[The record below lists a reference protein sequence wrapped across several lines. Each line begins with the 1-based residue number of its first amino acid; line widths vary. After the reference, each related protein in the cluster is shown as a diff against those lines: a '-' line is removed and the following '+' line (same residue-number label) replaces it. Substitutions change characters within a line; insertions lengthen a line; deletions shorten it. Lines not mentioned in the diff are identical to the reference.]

1 MPPSTQL
8 EQTSRGDEETASS
21 ADRRDPSGSGVAMFS
36 TDSAAPHAEQTIAST
51 GGGNEADNAGE
62 SEAAAEGEARR
73 AGPFGGLDP
82 REAGRRSAEVRRQR
96 REAEAEREQR
106 EAEQT
111 LSALDDRGSDL
122 AIVARLR
129 RDAAAGDVRA
139 ARELR
144 AWLDSIR
151 SADPLEDWQAL
162 EPVRRDLFEA
172 WLVDVERAEQG
183 AAASP
188 RAEQL

>member
-1 MPPSTQL
+1 M
-8 EQTSRGDEETASS
+8 
-21 ADRRDPSGSGVAMFS
+21 
-36 TDSAAPHAEQTIAST
+36 
-51 GGGNEADNAGE
+51 
-62 SEAAAEGEARR
+62 
-73 AGPFGGLDP
+73 
-82 REAGRRSAEVRRQR
+82 RRQR

-172 WLVDVERAEQG
+172 WLVDAERAEQG

>member
-1 MPPSTQL
+1 MPPSTQP
-8 EQTSRGDEETASS
+8 EQKSRGDEETASS
-21 ADRRDPSGSGVAMFS
+21 ADRRDPSGTGEGMSS
-36 TDSAAPHAEQTIAST
+36 TDPAPQDDIATTEGGTGSAT
-51 GGGNEADNAGE
+51 GGG
-62 SEAAAEGEARR
+62 SEAAAEEEARR

-82 REAGRRSAEVRRQR
+82 REAGRRSAEKRRQR
-96 REAEAEREQR
+96 REAEKEREQR
-106 EAEQT
+106 EAEEA
-111 LSALDDRGSDL
+111 LRSLDDRGSDL

-162 EPVRRDLFEA
+162 EPHRRDLFES
-172 WLVDVERAEQG
+172 WLVQEERQESG
-183 AAASP
+183 IAASP
-188 RAEQL
+188 RVSEL

>member
-8 EQTSRGDEETASS
+8 EQKSRGDAETASS
-21 ADRRDPSGSGVAMFS
+21 ADRRAPSGTGEGMSS
-36 TDSAAPHAEQTIAST
+36 TDPAPHDTFTST
-51 GGGNEADNAGE
+51 GGGNEAGSGGD
-62 SEAAAEGEARR
+62 SEAAAEKEARR

-82 REAGRRSAEVRRQR
+82 REAGRRSAEKRRQR

-106 EAEQT
+106 EAEEA
-111 LSALDDRGSDL
+111 LRSLDDRDSDL

-151 SADPLEDWQAL
+151 SADPLEEWQSL
-162 EPVRRDLFEA
+162 EPHRRDLFEE
-172 WLVDVERAEQG
+172 WLVQQEREKSG
-183 AAASP
+183 IAASP
-188 RAEQL
+188 RSAEL

>member
-1 MPPSTQL
+1 MQSSTPDA
-8 EQTSRGDEETASS
+8 EKNRDAETTLQS
-21 ADRRDPSGSGVAMFS
+21 ADRRAPSGTGEGTSS
-36 TDSAAPHAEQTIAST
+36 TDPAPHDTFTSTEGGTEAGT
-51 GGGNEADNAGE
+51 GGG
-62 SEAAAEGEARR
+62 SEAAAEEEARR

-82 REAGRRSAEVRRQR
+82 REAGKRSAEKRRQR

-106 EAEQT
+106 EAENA
-111 LSALDDRGSDL
+111 LRALDDRGSDL

-151 SADPLEDWQAL
+151 SADPVEDWQAL
-162 EPVRRDLFEA
+162 EPHRRDLFES
-172 WLVDVERAEQG
+172 WLVQEERQESG
-183 AAASP
+183 IAASP
-188 RAEQL
+188 RVSEL